1 MVWHLSLDRH
11 RESILVAFAD
21 LLTSP
26 ASRRELAHSDIAGM
40 YRMLCDAGI
49 SQASMQRAR
58 NSCESAHDEQRPC
71 KHFAS
76 SDAAWC
82 GMTEGKKAA
91 ADLWG
96 SADYSGLAKR
106 LEPAA
111 DALIDAAAPQP
122 GEHVLDAA
130 AGTGNVAIRAVGR
143 GAKVTA
149 VDIAPRMVQL
159 GRERTG
165 PAVE

>member
-76 SDAAWC
+76 SVVAF
-82 GMTEGKKAA
+82 GKRLRSVSLLRSLASSEEAA
-91 ADLWG
+91 AARQDSACQDL
-96 SADYSGLAKR
+96 A
-106 LEPAA
+106 
-111 DALIDAAAPQP
+111 
-122 GEHVLDAA
+122 GE
-130 AGTGNVAIRAVGR
+130 VAMLR
-143 GAKVTA
+143 GAA
-149 VDIAPRMVQL
+149 
-159 GRERTG
+159 
-165 PAVE
+165 